1 MAFITC
7 PKCGKQISDIVSRC
21 VRCGCNHKALQKRIE
36 KRKSSRPGEKS
47 TPLDWLKLI
56 AFFAG
61 LAVIVFIFGGNI
73 LPVIGSAA
81 VTFFGMVA
89 DVVRIITNL

>member
-7 PKCGKQISDIVSRC
+7 PKCSKQISDRVSRC
-21 VRCGCNHKALQKRIE
+21 ARCGCNHKALQARIDR
-36 KRKSSRPGEKS
+36 RKTSRPGEKS
-47 TPLDWLKLI
+47 TPLDWLKLA

-61 LAVIVFIFGGNI
+61 LAVIVLLFGGSI

-81 VTFFGMVA
+81 ATVYNMVK
-89 DVVRIITNL
+89 DVLHIIFNL

>member
-36 KRKSSRPGEKS
+36 KRKSSHPGEKS
-47 TPLDWLKLI
+47 TPFDWLKLI
-56 AFFAG
+56 A
-61 LAVIVFIFGGNI
+61 VIGIILVIAYIFGGNI
-73 LPVIGSAA
+73 LSVIIPAA

-89 DVVRIITNL
+89 DIVRIITNL